1 MVRLSGYNVFIYVND
16 SLFYLI
22 QESQISLE
30 AERMKEPLEAF
41 NKVFM
46 HLNMWLTYNHIA
58 ILYFKGNDI
67 IKCKTRYL

>member
-41 NKVFM
+41 NKGFM
-46 HLNMWLTYNHIA
+46 HLNI
-58 ILYFKGNDI
+58 
-67 IKCKTRYL
+67 